1 MYLGQHHFKK
11 CTEEFASSFPNPLRE
26 ATADL
31 RVLAL
36 DVFISA

>member
-1 MYLGQHHFKK
+1 MYLGQRNFKK
-11 CTEEFASSFPNPLRE
+11 CIEEFASSFPNPLCE

-31 RVLAL
+31 RILAL